1 MHMHSNQ
8 QGITEEEIMQMRK
21 TKVVKLLQLYKLQ
34 YFRLQVRFLMIN
46 VSYGLRCVLRWTKGS
61 RSRRTT
67 YNLHTNCTIKS

>member
-46 VSYGLRCVLRWTKGS
+46 ASSIGMAYVAFYVGLRDHVRAGL
-61 RSRRTT
+61 
-67 YNLHTNCTIKS
+67 LTIYIRIVQ